1 MGCNK
6 KYYGVEPDMLTYE
19 FIGTCNYWKVFMER
33 KKTKY
38 PTKIKIISM
47 VSRKKANYHITYSWN
62 LMRIV
67 RSSDWRRF
75 QDSYPVAAKEV
86 EDLLKKYHELILDM
100 QGEKYGRKDL

>member
-62 LMRIV
+62 LMRIGDV
-67 RSSDWRRF
+67 FRI
-75 QDSYPVAAKEV
+75 
-86 EDLLKKYHELILDM
+86 LILW
-100 QGEKYGRKDL
+100 QQKGWRIY